1 MTRLLGAALVAAALA
16 AVGGVQAKA
25 PPGGIDLCGASGC
38 SHIAGLEAE
47 KLVTGWSASSAHP
60 AAPAPFFVLHVPST
74 ATGGEIVFWVPAAK
88 LVRRGG
94 GFAAW
99 SHPAAEAEAVL
110 EQAAAGLEPLRLEL
124 TRVTVGGRPVRA
136 PATYVRLFRRG
147 RWMPGSSATHWL
159 RVRFESAVPS
169 PWTDDVAEYLLS
181 RRGRDLVVDVDVVRI
196 PAAVAQRAR
205 LGLPLP

>member
-1 MTRLLGAALVAAALA
+1 MRRTRSLLLLLTVGAVALAGPAAGGRATATRQAALDSRLLVQLNALR
-16 AVGGVQAKA
+16 
-25 PPGGIDLCGASGC
+25 
-38 SHIAGLEAE
+38 
-47 KLVTGWSASSAHP
+47 
-60 AAPAPFFVLHVPST
+60 
-74 ATGGEIVFWVPAAK
+74 
-88 LVRRGG
+88 VR
-94 GFAAW
+94 
-99 SHPAAEAEAVL
+99 H
-110 EQAAAGLEPLRLEL
+110 GLEPLRLQL

-181 RRGRDLVVDVDVVRI
+181 RRGRDLVVDVDVLRI